1 MNGFRIRKA
10 SSVASLAML
19 LTAGVAFAQA
29 ESTKNYT
36 SIDAERGKPVR
47 IGYHASAD
55 TKSCTAVEPPSV
67 KVLDAPDY
75 GALAVQTGK
84 LSTEKI
90 SGCSRITIPVRV
102 LFYTPNKSG
111 AESDHVVYETTSA
124 DGKVATYDI
133 TIKIKEKAVP
143 RSAPNLE
150 QKI

>member
-1 MNGFRIRKA
+1 MNGIRIRKA
-10 SSVASLAML
+10 SFVAPLGVL
-19 LTAGVAFAQA
+19 LGGALAFAQA
-29 ESTKNYT
+29 GPTKNYT
-36 SIDAERGKPVR
+36 SIDAERGTPVR

-67 KVLDAPDY
+67 KVIDAPDN

-102 LFYTPNKSG
+102 LFYTPNRSG
-111 AESDHVVYETTSA
+111 AESDHVIYETTSA

-133 TIKIKEKAVP
+133 TIKIKEKVVP
-143 RSAPNLE
+143 RSAPKLE

>member
-1 MNGFRIRKA
+1 MNGFRICR
-10 SSVASLAML
+10 ASLVAPLGMI
-19 LTAGVAFAQA
+19 LTAAVAFAQA
-29 ESTKNYT
+29 EPTKNYT

-67 KVLDAPDY
+67 KVIDAPDF

-102 LFYTPNKSG
+102 LFYTPNQSS

-133 TIKIKEKAVP
+133 TIKIKEKA
-143 RSAPNLE
+143 APKRAPTLE